1 MPSGGLRVSVSIKS
15 DGTFLSASLVNEL
28 IECLT
33 SREACEQRIV
43 AAGNLEKNRALAVR
57 TGLYGLLEER
67 PRTHLDIRIVQ
78 PLYEQRIRLEPLGV

>member
-1 MPSGGLRVSVSIKS
+1 
-15 DGTFLSASLVNEL
+15 LVNEL
-28 IECLT
+28 IERLARRGT
-33 SREACEQRIV
+33 REEGVV